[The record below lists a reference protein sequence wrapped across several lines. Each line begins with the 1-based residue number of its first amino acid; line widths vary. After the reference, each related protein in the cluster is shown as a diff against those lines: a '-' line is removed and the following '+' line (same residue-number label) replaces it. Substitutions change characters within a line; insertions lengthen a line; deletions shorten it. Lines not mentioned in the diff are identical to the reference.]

1 MLNLIGLIVAFIV
14 IIFLIRKKFNF
25 GLSLII
31 GSLIVGV
38 FSLQEIHTIDIAKGI
53 IEATFY
59 LFETNQI
66 YTYTIELA
74 LLMTMIYI
82 LARLMQETQAI
93 NKIIE
98 SLRPIFSRGGILGII
113 PAVYGLMPV
122 PGGALFSAPMVD
134 EEGKK
139 YKYTI

>member
-1 MLNLIGLIVAFIV
+1 MLNLIGVIVAFIV

-38 FSLQEIHTIDIAKGI
+38 FSLKEIQPIDIVEGI

-59 LFETNQI
+59 SFETNQI

-74 LLMTMIYI
+74 ILMTTIYI
-82 LARLMQETQAI
+82 LAKLMQETGAI
-93 NKIIE
+93 NRIIE
-98 SLRPIFSRGGILGII
+98 SLRPISVILSVGC
-113 PAVYGLMPV
+113 V
-122 PGGALFSAPMVD
+122 
-134 EEGKK
+134 KK
-139 YKYTI
+139 GWTIG